1 MRQIEKVSNSTPIDA
16 ESWCTD
22 SIVKKDIPML
32 LSYYEAKLSLLLTL
46 SQTRAGAIQ
55 IANAGLFQAVR
66 NSGLFSVDPD
76 LGIGMLD
83 YVYHPNG
90 GRLTFADIDNTEA
103 LDKYYNLLLSVT
115 RIITSVVLSRGFQ
128 HEQTIDQARLF
139 LVENRPLVVAMFK
152 RQAKVGAVTFES
164 LGVGVEELVE
174 LFVLLITMTGFLDVR
189 EAAFDHSFQC

>member
-1 MRQIEKVSNSTPIDA
+1 
-16 ESWCTD
+16 
-22 SIVKKDIPML
+22 ML
-32 LSYYEAKLSLLLTL
+32 
-46 SQTRAGAIQ
+46 IH
-55 IANAGLFQAVR
+55 IC
-66 NSGLFSVDPD
+66 
-76 LGIGMLD
+76 
-83 YVYHPNG
+83 HPNEG
-90 GRLTFADIDNTEA
+90 KLTCVDIDNTEA

-115 RIITSVVLSRGFQ
+115 RIITSVVLSRGLQ

-189 EAAFDHSFQC
+189 EVAFDPRFFFFADSC